1 MKKRLTIALVAL
13 ATNVSAKDNVVS
25 PSDPHIQYVGRV
37 CFLNPERPRFS
48 YPGTQ
53 INVAFQGTTLRMK
66 CKPGSGYFMA
76 QIDKAEP
83 FKIAFRGERD
93 SVVTLC
99 TALPEGRHTARLM
112 YCNEG
117 YEYKP
122 EFRGFLTDG
131 QLTDMD
137 ALPAKKFEFIGN
149 SITCGYGNEGRL
161 GEPFLFETENHYY
174 GYAQLTM
181 RRLGAVASIIA
192 RSGIG
197 AYRNYAGPK
206 TGTPDYDMPSQYEYT
221 LYDDKTERWDFSRWQ
236 PDIVCINLGTNDLST
251 EPYDTG
257 LLKQGYKRLLSQV
270 RKGNPKAKVVFLCGS
285 MLNGKVLDIC
295 KQILNEVTDEAH
307 KAGDK
312 QVYRF
317 DFTPIDGSLGY
328 GTDWHPSLQRHQKMA
343 DELTPFLQKLINN
356 PIM

>member
-1 MKKRLTIALVAL
+1 MKQLKYFFLTLALMGNSVFAE
-13 ATNVSAKDNVVS
+13 DHVVS
-25 PSDPHIQYVGRV
+25 PVDPHIQYVGRISTQ
-37 CFLNPERPRFS
+37 NPERLKFS

-53 INVAFQGTTLRMK
+53 INVAFNGTTLRMK

-76 QIDKAEP
+76 KIDEAEP
-83 FKIAFRGERD
+83 YKVAFRGPRD

-99 TALPEGRHTARLM
+99 TALPAGRHTARLM
-112 YCNEG
+112 YCMEG
-117 YEYKP
+117 YEYLP
-122 EFRGFLTDG
+122 EFWGFLTDG

-137 ALPAKKFEFIGN
+137 PLPTKKFEFVGN

-206 TGTPDYDMPSQYEYT
+206 TGSPGYNMPAQYEHT
-221 LYDDKTERWDFSRWQ
+221 LYNDQSERWDFSRWQ

-251 EPYDTG
+251 EPYDTA
-257 LLKQGYKRLLSQV
+257 LLKQGYQTLLKQV
-270 RKGNPKAKVVFLCGS
+270 RTNNPKAKIVFLCGS
-285 MLNGKVLDIC
+285 MLNGDVLALC
-295 KQILNEVTDEAH
+295 KKILNEVTEEAR

-317 DFTPIDGSLGY
+317 DFSPQDGSLGY
-328 GTDWHPSLQRHQKMA
+328 GTDYHPSLERHQKMA
-343 DELTPFLQKLINN
+343 DELTPFLRQL
-356 PIM
+356 ME

>member
-1 MKKRLTIALVAL
+1 MKKFLVSTLLLFSLCITAE
-13 ATNVSAKDNVVS
+13 DYVVG
-25 PSDPHIQYVGRV
+25 PSDPHIQYVGRIS
-37 CFLNPERPRFS
+37 FQNPERLRFS

-53 INVAFQGTTLRMK
+53 FNIAFEGTTLRMK

-76 QIDKAEP
+76 QIDKADP
-83 FKIAFRGERD
+83 FKVAFRGERD

-99 TALPEGRHTARLM
+99 TALPTGRHTARVM
-112 YCNEG
+112 YCIEG
-117 YEYKP
+117 YEYLP
-122 EFRGFLTDG
+122 EFWGFITDG
-131 QLTDMD
+131 QVLDMD
-137 ALPAKKFEFIGN
+137 ALPSTKFEFVGN
-149 SITCGYGNEGRL
+149 SITCGYGNEGHL

-206 TGTPDYDMPSQYEYT
+206 TGSPADNMPAQYEHT
-221 LYDDKTERWDFSRWQ
+221 LYNNQSERWDFSRWQ

-251 EPYDTG
+251 EPYDTN
-257 LLKQGYKRLLSQV
+257 LLKQGYQRLLGQV
-270 RKGNPKAKVVFLCGS
+270 RTNNPKAKIVFLCGS
-285 MLNGKVLDIC
+285 MLNGNVLDIC
-295 KQILNEVTDEAH
+295 KKILNEVTDEAH

-317 DFTPIDGSLGY
+317 DFSPQDGSLGY
-328 GTDWHPSLQRHQKMA
+328 GTDWHPSLERHQKMA
-343 DELTPFLQKLINN
+343 DELTPFLRQL
-356 PIM
+356 ME

>member
-1 MKKRLTIALVAL
+1 MKKFL
-13 ATNVSAKDNVVS
+13 VSAMLLLSLSAAAENHMFT
-25 PSDPHIQYVGRV
+25 PTDPHIQYVGRIS
-37 CFLNPERPRFS
+37 FKNPERLRFS

-53 INVAFQGTTLRMK
+53 INVAFEGTMLRMR

-76 QIDKAEP
+76 QIDQSDP
-83 FKIAFRGERD
+83 FKVAFRGPRD

-99 TALPEGRHTARLM
+99 TALAQGRHVARLM

-122 EFRGFLTDG
+122 EFWGVITDG
-131 QLTDMD
+131 KLVDMEP
-137 ALPAKKFEFIGN
+137 LPAKKFEFVGN

-197 AYRNYAGPK
+197 AYRNYGEPK
-206 TGTPDYDMPSQYEYT
+206 TGSPGYDMPAQYENT
-221 LYDDKTERWDFSRWQ
+221 LYNDQSERWDFSRWQ
-236 PDIVCINLGTNDLST
+236 PDVVCINLGTNDLST
-251 EPYDTG
+251 QPYDTD
-257 LLKQGYKRLLSQV
+257 LLKQGYKRLLGQV
-270 RKGNPKAKVVFLCGS
+270 RKGNPKAKVVFLCGP
-285 MLNGKVLDIC
+285 MLYNKELDIC
-295 KQILNEVTDEAH
+295 KQILNEVTEEAH

-317 DFTPIDGSLGY
+317 DFTPMDGSLGY
-328 GTDWHPSLQRHQKMA
+328 GSDWHPSMAQHQKMA
-343 DELTPFLQKLINN
+343 DELTPFLQKL
-356 PIM
+356 MEK

>member
-1 MKKRLTIALVAL
+1 MKYVNNLLVACWL
-13 ATNVSAKDNVVS
+13 CCGVAAAQNTVITPA
-25 PSDPHIQYVGRV
+25 DPHIQYVGRI
-37 CFLNPERPRFS
+37 CFQNPERPRFS

-76 QIDKAEP
+76 QIDNAEP
-83 FKIAFRGERD
+83 FKIAFRGPRD

-99 TALPEGRHTARLM
+99 TALPAARHTARLM
-112 YCNEG
+112 YCMEG
-117 YEYKP
+117 YEYLP
-122 EFRGFLTDG
+122 EFWGFVTDG
-131 QLTDMD
+131 QLADMD
-137 ALPAKKFEFIGN
+137 PLPAKKFEFIGN

-161 GEPFLFETENHYY
+161 GEPFRFETENHYY

-206 TGTPDYDMPSQYEYT
+206 TGSPADNMPAQYEYT
-221 LYDDKTERWDFSRWQ
+221 LYNDKTERWDFTRWQ

-257 LLKQGYKRLLSQV
+257 LLKQGYKRLLAQV
-270 RKGNPKAKVVFLCGS
+270 RQGNSKAKVVFLCGS
-285 MLNGKVLDIC
+285 MLGGKELDIC
-295 KQILNEVTDEAH
+295 KKILNEVTEEAH

-317 DFTPIDGSLGY
+317 DFSPQTGDLGY
-328 GTDWHPSLQRHQKMA
+328 GTDWHPSLQQHQRMA
-343 DELTPFLQKLINN
+343 DELTPFLTQLLKD
-356 PIM
+356 

>member
-1 MKKRLTIALVAL
+1 MKKLLTIVLVAL

-181 RRLGAVASIIA
+181 RRLGTVASIIA
-192 RSGIG
+192 ATMLAPRPGRRITICPVSTNIPSTTT
-197 AYRNYAGPK
+197 RQSAG
-206 TGTPDYDMPSQYEYT
+206 TSAAGSLTSSASTSVLTTCQQSLTTPD
-221 LYDDKTERWDFSRWQ
+221 
-236 PDIVCINLGTNDLST
+236 C
-251 EPYDTG
+251 
-257 LLKQGYKRLLSQV
+257 
-270 RKGNPKAKVVFLCGS
+270 
-285 MLNGKVLDIC
+285 
-295 KQILNEVTDEAH
+295 
-307 KAGDK
+307 
-312 QVYRF
+312 
-317 DFTPIDGSLGY
+317 
-328 GTDWHPSLQRHQKMA
+328 
-343 DELTPFLQKLINN
+343 
-356 PIM
+356 

>member
-1 MKKRLTIALVAL
+1 MKKFLFIALTAL
-13 ATNVSAKDNVVS
+13 AASAYAEDHFFGPTDS
-25 PSDPHIQYVGRV
+25 HIQYVGRI
-37 CFLNPERPRFS
+37 CFQNPESPQFS

-53 INVAFQGTTLRMK
+53 FNVAFEGTTLRMK

-76 QIDKAEP
+76 QIDESEP
-83 FKIAFRGERD
+83 FKIAFRGSRD

-99 TALPEGRHTARLM
+99 TALPAARHTARVM
-112 YCNEG
+112 YCIEG

-122 EFRGFLTDG
+122 EFRGFITDG

-137 ALPAKKFEFIGN
+137 PLPAKKFEFVGN
-149 SITCGYGNEGRL
+149 SITCGYGNEGRI
-161 GEPFLFETENHYY
+161 GEPFMFETENHYY

-181 RRLGAVASIIA
+181 RQLGAVASIIA

-197 AYRNYAGPK
+197 AYRNYGGPRE
-206 TGTPDYDMPSQYEYT
+206 GSPGYNMPAQYEYT
-221 LYDDKTERWDFSRWQ
+221 LYNDHSERWDFSRWQ

-251 EPYDTG
+251 EPYDTE
-257 LLKQGYKRLLSQV
+257 LLKQGYKKLLSQV

-343 DELTPFLQKLINN
+343 DELTPFLRELMK
-356 PIM
+356 

>member
-1 MKKRLTIALVAL
+1 MKQLKYFFLTLALMGNSVF
-13 ATNVSAKDNVVS
+13 AKDHVVS
-25 PSDPHIQYVGRV
+25 PADPHIQYVGRISTQ
-37 CFLNPERPRFS
+37 NPERLKFS

-53 INVAFQGTTLRMK
+53 INVAFNGTTLRMK

-76 QIDKAEP
+76 KIDEAEP
-83 FKIAFRGERD
+83 YKVAFRGPRD

-99 TALPEGRHTARLM
+99 TALPAGRHTARLM
-112 YCNEG
+112 YCMEG
-117 YEYKP
+117 YEYLP
-122 EFRGFLTDG
+122 EFWGFLTDG

-137 ALPAKKFEFIGN
+137 PLPTKKFEFVGN

-206 TGTPDYDMPSQYEYT
+206 TGSPGYNMPAQYEHT
-221 LYDDKTERWDFSRWQ
+221 LYNDQSERWDFSRWQ

-251 EPYDTG
+251 KSYDTA
-257 LLKQGYKRLLSQV
+257 LLKQGYQTLLKQV
-270 RKGNPKAKVVFLCGS
+270 RTNNPKAKIVFLCGS
-285 MLNGKVLDIC
+285 MLNGDVLALC
-295 KQILNEVTDEAH
+295 KKILNEVTEEAR

-317 DFTPIDGSLGY
+317 DFSPQDGSLGY
-328 GTDWHPSLQRHQKMA
+328 GTDYHPSLERHQKMA
-343 DELTPFLQKLINN
+343 DELTPFLRQL
-356 PIM
+356 ME

>member
-1 MKKRLTIALVAL
+1 MRKLRFIILPLLAMATNAL
-13 ATNVSAKDNVVS
+13 AGDNVIS
-25 PSDPHIQYVGRV
+25 PLNPHIQYVGRI
-37 CFLNPERPRFS
+37 CFQNPESPRFS

-53 INVAFQGTTLRMK
+53 MNVAFNGTTLRMK
-66 CKPGSGYFMA
+66 CKPGSGYFMT
-76 QIDKAEP
+76 QIDDSEP
-83 FKIAFRGERD
+83 FKIAFRGELD

-99 TALPEGRHTARLM
+99 TALPQGRHTARVM

-137 ALPAKKFEFIGN
+137 PLPAKKFEFVGN

-161 GEPFLFETENHYY
+161 GEPFSFATENHYY

-181 RRLGAVASIIA
+181 RQLGGVASIIA

-197 AYRNYAGPK
+197 VYRNYGEAK
-206 TGTPDYDMPSQYEYT
+206 TGSPGYNMPSQYEYT
-221 LYDDKTERWDFSRWQ
+221 LYNDHSELWDFSIWQ
-236 PDIVCINLGTNDLST
+236 PDVVCINLGTNDLST
-251 EPYDTG
+251 EPYDTD
-257 LLKQGYKRLLSQV
+257 LLKQGYKKLLGQV
-270 RKGNPKAKVVFLCGS
+270 RKGNPKAKIVFLSGP

-295 KQILNEVTDEAH
+295 KRILNEVTEEAH

-317 DFTPIDGSLGY
+317 DFSPMNGSMGY
-328 GTDWHPSLQRHQKMA
+328 GSDWHPSMERHQKMA
-343 DELTPFLQKLINN
+343 DELTPFLQQLLEK
-356 PIM
+356 

>member
-1 MKKRLTIALVAL
+1 MKQLKYFFLAL
-13 ATNVSAKDNVVS
+13 ALMGNSVFAEDHVVS
-25 PSDPHIQYVGRV
+25 PADPHIQYVGRISTQ
-37 CFLNPERPRFS
+37 NPERLKFS

-53 INVAFQGTTLRMK
+53 INVAFNGTTLRMK

-76 QIDKAEP
+76 KIDEAEP
-83 FKIAFRGERD
+83 YKVAFRGPRD

-99 TALPEGRHTARLM
+99 TALPAGRHTARLM
-112 YCNEG
+112 YCMEG
-117 YEYKP
+117 YEYLP
-122 EFRGFLTDG
+122 EFWGFLTDG

-137 ALPAKKFEFIGN
+137 PLPTKKFEFVGN

-206 TGTPDYDMPSQYEYT
+206 TGSPGYNMPAQYEHT
-221 LYDDKTERWDFSRWQ
+221 LYNDQSERWDFSRWQ

-251 EPYDTG
+251 GPYDTA
-257 LLKQGYKRLLSQV
+257 LLKQGYQTLLKQV
-270 RKGNPKAKVVFLCGS
+270 RTNNPKAKIVFLCGS
-285 MLNGKVLDIC
+285 MLNGDVLALC
-295 KQILNEVTDEAH
+295 KKILNEVTEEAR

-317 DFTPIDGSLGY
+317 DFSPQDGSLGY
-328 GTDWHPSLQRHQKMA
+328 GTDYHPSLERHQKMA
-343 DELTPFLQKLINN
+343 DELTPFLRQL
-356 PIM
+356 ME